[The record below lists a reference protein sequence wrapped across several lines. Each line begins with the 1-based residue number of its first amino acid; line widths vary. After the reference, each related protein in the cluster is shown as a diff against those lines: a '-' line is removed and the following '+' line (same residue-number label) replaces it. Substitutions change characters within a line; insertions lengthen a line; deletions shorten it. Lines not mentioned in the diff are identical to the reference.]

1 LWSRKGTIVNR
12 RLLLLAAVA
21 GLAAAG
27 TALAAGSASVFTDPA
42 GDSGGAPDVT
52 EVQVGNDVVAGP
64 IVLWITAP
72 NRTALGASEGVITYL
87 DTDLNGES
95 GNVDFGGADFAIET
109 MSSAS
114 RLYRWDGADWA
125 QAAAPSLRHAW
136 FPGQHAAR
144 IELDPSDLG
153 AARAFNF
160 YLVSING
167 DSFDV
172 APDGEGLWTYSLASG
187 PLRLTKEAA
196 AATPAR
202 AGRAFTLRLEVG
214 RDDINEFLETG
225 RVTCTAK
232 VGTAAMRGT
241 ARPFGADGSTCTW
254 RLPKTSRGKRV
265 TAKIAV
271 AYGGASVSHSFTG
284 VVKR

>member
-1 LWSRKGTIVNR
+1 MNR
-12 RLLLLAAVA
+12 RLLLLVAVA

-27 TALAAGSASVFTDPA
+27 AALGATSASVFTDPP
-42 GDSGGAPDVT
+42 GDSGTAPDVT

-64 IVLWITAP
+64 IVLWVTAP
-72 NRTALGASEGVITYL
+72 NRTALGGSEGLITYL
-87 DTDLNGES
+87 DSDLNGDS

-109 MSSAS
+109 MSSGS

-125 QAAAPSLRHAW
+125 QTAAPSLRHAW

-144 IELDPSDLG
+144 IELHPNDLG
-153 AARAFNF
+153 APRAFNF
-160 YLVSING
+160 YVVSVNG

-172 APDGEGLWTYSLASG
+172 APDGESLWSYSLATG

-202 AGRAFTLRLEVG
+202 AGRPFTLRLEVG
-214 RDDINEFLETG
+214 RDDTNEFLDTG

-232 VGTAAMRGT
+232 LGTATLRGT
-241 ARPFGADGSTCTW
+241 ARPFGATGSTCTW
-254 RLPKTSRGKRV
+254 ALPRASRGKRV
-265 TAKIAV
+265 AARIAV